1 MKPWKTDAAPALDP
15 AITDFLTR
23 SGLIAAGQV
32 AHFEPLPGGVSSDIW
47 IVKAGEK
54 TTFCLKKAL
63 PQLRVD
69 AEWLAPVTRNAAEVS
84 WLKAV
89 ARFMPDA
96 VPKVLAADA
105 ELGMFAMEYL
115 SPLSYEPWK
124 TRLRRGDASPE
135 TGAVVGRRLALMHA
149 AFSRLENA
157 DTEFANEATFYALRL
172 EPYLVATAIAHPDLA
187 PVLDRLRGITAKTKL
202 TVVHGDVSPKNIL
215 LGPKGPVFVDAEC
228 AWYGD
233 PAFDLAFCLNH
244 LLLKTLWVPAAQPN
258 LLRTFTT
265 LSRAYLEGVDWES
278 PAALETRAA
287 HLLPA
292 LLLARVDGKSPVEYL
307 TDDASKNTVRRVA
320 RVLLTE
326 PVDLLSDVLAAWM
339 KRDAKPPAAVSAV
352 SKVNVD
358 AAPVQAAPA
367 PAVNVLPRVAEL
379 APVELPPAK
388 PATALADAAPKKAA
402 PVEAAQTVPSEV
414 APFELTPVDAAQLE
428 RAPEEPELS
437 EAAQLELMPS
447 DAAQLELAPI
457 EAAPAEVGA
466 TVDAPAEAAPVEAA
480 PAEIT
485 PAEFAIV
492 EAAPAA
498 PAPVAR
504 APVEPAP
511 VELAPVEPARVEPAP
526 VETPTV
532 EAPTVETASGTP
544 AHVDANVDLF
554 RRTAPVAAA
563 GPHIE
568 RVIGRRVWDSR
579 GRPTVEAEIF
589 LDNGASGRAI
599 APVGAS
605 TGRHEA
611 IDLRD
616 GGKAHGGLGVARAVG
631 NITTEIAAA
640 LRGMPVADQAAID
653 RRLIEL
659 DGTPNKGRLGANAT
673 VAVSMA
679 ALHAAAAAER
689 EPLWR
694 YVLATG
700 NAGGKPMLP
709 MPMVQIFGGG
719 AHAGFRL
726 DVQDFLIIP
735 IGASTFN
742 DAMSMTASVY
752 DAAGRIM
759 RDRGRLQG
767 VADEGGWWPAFAS
780 NTEALDTLVEAI
792 ERAELKPGTD
802 VGIAIDVAASQLR
815 RGLTYYL
822 KAEGVDFE
830 RERFIELLV
839 GWCGRYPIVS
849 IEDPLS
855 EDDDEGMRSFTAK
868 MGERLQIV
876 GDDYLVTSAERIAK
890 AASLGAC
897 NAALIKPNQVGTITE
912 TLAAIAAA
920 RTAGWSAIISA
931 RSGESEDVTIAH
943 LAVGWGVGQL
953 KVGSFARSERTAKW
967 NEVLRIEEA
976 LGSSAI
982 FHRGLPNR
990 RSTMDDGRSTMDD
1003 GR

>member
-1 MKPWKTDAAPALDP
+1 MKPWKTDAPPALDA
-15 AITDFLTR
+15 AIIDFLDR

-32 AHFEPLPGGVSSDIW
+32 ARFEPLTGGVSSDIW
-47 IVKAGEK
+47 IVHSGE
-54 TTFCLKKAL
+54 TSFCLKKAL
-63 PQLRVD
+63 PQLRVE
-69 AEWLAPVTRNAAEVS
+69 AEWLAPIARNAAEVS

-89 ARFMPDA
+89 AGFMPDA

-105 ELGMFAMEYL
+105 DLGMFAMEYL

-135 TGAVVGRRLALMHA
+135 TGAVVGRRLAAIHTAFAHSATA
-149 AFSRLENA
+149 AK
-157 DTEFANEATFYALRL
+157 EFANDATFHALRL
-172 EPYLVATAIAHPDLA
+172 EPYLVATGRAHPDLA
-187 PVLDRLRGITAKTKL
+187 PVLNGLLAVTAQTKL
-202 TVVHGDVSPKNIL
+202 SVVHGDVSPKNIL
-215 LGPKGPVFVDAEC
+215 LGPKGPVFIDAEC
-228 AWYGD
+228 AWFGD

-244 LLLKTLWVPAAQPN
+244 LLLKTLWVPAAEPN

-265 LSRAYLEGVDWES
+265 LSRAYLEGVAWEA
-278 PAALETRAA
+278 PASLESRAA

-307 TDDASKNTVRRVA
+307 TDEVSKETVRRVG
-320 RVLLTE
+320 RLLLNE
-326 PVDLLSDVLAAWM
+326 PVDLLPDVLGVWLR
-339 KRDAKPPAAVSAV
+339 KDAKPAAVSA
-352 SKVNVD
+352 SPANVET
-358 AAPVQAAPA
+358 A
-367 PAVNVLPRVAEL
+367 RVE
-379 APVELPPAK
+379 
-388 PATALADAAPKKAA
+388 AA
-402 PVEAAQTVPSEV
+402 PVEAAAVATTAAEPLTAEAPRLEATTPEV
-414 APFELTPVDAAQLE
+414 APAEPAPVEVAAVEVAPVQLT
-428 RAPEEPELS
+428 
-437 EAAQLELMPS
+437 
-447 DAAQLELAPI
+447 LA
-457 EAAPAEVGA
+457 EAAPAQAA
-466 TVDAPAEAAPVEAA
+466 TVEVPPVEAVPVAVAPVEAPPVEATATEVAPAEPAPAEAAPVE
-480 PAEIT
+480 
-485 PAEFAIV
+485 
-492 EAAPAA
+492 EAA
-498 PAPVAR
+498 
-504 APVEPAP
+504 
-511 VELAPVEPARVEPAP
+511 
-526 VETPTV
+526 TV
-532 EAPTVETASGTP
+532 QAPTVETALGEP
-544 AHVDANVDLF
+544 ANVEANVDPS
-554 RRTAPVAAA
+554 RRSAPAARA
-563 GPHIE
+563 ERRIE

-589 LDNGASGRAI
+589 LDNGVSGRAI

-605 TGRHEA
+605 TGKHEA
-611 IDLRD
+611 LDLRD
-616 GGKAHGGLGVARAVG
+616 GGKALGGLGVNRAVG

-640 LRGMPVADQAAID
+640 LRGMPVEDQAAID

-694 YVLATG
+694 YLLGTG
-700 NAGGKPMLP
+700 NVGRKPVLP
-709 MPMVQIFGGG
+709 MPMIQIFGGG

-735 IGASTFN
+735 IGASTFS

-759 RDRGRLQG
+759 RDRGRMQG
-767 VADEGGWWPAFAS
+767 VADEGGWWPAFAT

-830 RERFIELLV
+830 TERFIELLT

-849 IEDPLS
+849 IEDPLA
-855 EDDDEGMRSFTAK
+855 EDDDAGMRSFTAK
-868 MGERLQIV
+868 MGQRIQIV
-876 GDDYLVTSAERIAK
+876 GDDYLVTSADRIAR
-890 AASLGAC
+890 AASSGAC
-897 NAALIKPNQVGTITE
+897 NAVLIKPNQVGTITE
-912 TLAAIAAA
+912 TLAAVAAA
-920 RTAGWSAIISA
+920 GAAGWSAIISA

-976 LGSSAI
+976 LGPSAI
-982 FHRGLPNR
+982 FNRGLPNKSPTLDDR
-990 RSTMDDGRSTMDD
+990 RSTTGDGR
-1003 GR
+1003 

>member
-1 MKPWKTDAAPALDP
+1 MKPWKTDAAPALDA
-15 AITDFLTR
+15 AIIDFLTR

-149 AFSRLENA
+149 AFSRSENA

-278 PAALETRAA
+278 PASLENRAA

-307 TDDASKNTVRRVA
+307 TDDASKETVRRVA
-320 RVLLTE
+320 RILLTE
-326 PVDLLSDVLAAWM
+326 PVDLLSDVLAVWM
-339 KRDAKPPAAVSAV
+339 KRDVKPPAAVSAV
-352 SKVNVD
+352 SAVSKVNVE
-358 AAPVQAAPA
+358 AAPAQAAPA
-367 PAVNVLPRVAEL
+367 PAANVVPAVAEV
-379 APVELPPAK
+379 APVELRPVA
-388 PATALADAAPKKAA
+388 PATIEAAPKKAA
-402 PVEAAQTVPSEV
+402 AVEAAPKKAAAVEAAQTVPSEV

-428 RAPEEPELS
+428 RAPAEPALS
-437 EAAQLELMPS
+437 EAAQLEPMPS

-457 EAAPAEVGA
+457 EAAPAEVAA
-466 TVDAPAEAAPVEAA
+466 TVDASAEAAPV
-480 PAEIT
+480 
-485 PAEFAIV
+485 
-492 EAAPAA
+492 A
-498 PAPVAR
+498 PAPV
-504 APVEPAP
+504 EPP
-511 VELAPVEPARVEPAP
+511 RVESAPQPAP
-526 VETPTV
+526 VETAHV
-532 EAPTVETASGTP
+532 EAPTVETASGAP
-544 AHVDANVDLF
+544 ARVDANVDLF
-554 RRTAPVAAA
+554 RRTAPVASAR
-563 GPHIE
+563 PHIE

-589 LDNGASGRAI
+589 LDNGISGRAI

-679 ALHAAAAAER
+679 ALHAAAAAQR

-694 YVLATG
+694 YVLATE
-700 NAGGKPMLP
+700 NAGGKPVLP

-982 FHRGLPNR
+982 FNRGLPNR

-1003 GR
+1003 RRSTMDDRR